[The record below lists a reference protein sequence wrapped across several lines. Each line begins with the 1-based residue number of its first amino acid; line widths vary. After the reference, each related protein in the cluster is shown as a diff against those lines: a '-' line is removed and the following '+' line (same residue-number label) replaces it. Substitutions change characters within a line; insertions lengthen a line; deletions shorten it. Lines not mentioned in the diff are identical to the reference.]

1 MCLQLVFVIIV
12 KACHFVIF
20 FFQKS
25 LIVFII
31 HKKVLIFFFL
41 AFFLYKNSHLFQ
53 IFCLKTIKL
62 EPCFTYYMV

>member
-31 HKKVLIFFFL
+31 HKKVLIFFL